1 MKKRGWMSK
10 RKRGIRKTA
19 GGGEKQVKEKSQGFQ
34 VFCHCIKKKDKHK
47 ENFLPMC
54 YKIIY

>member
-1 MKKRGWMSK
+1 MDEQEE
-10 RKRGIRKTA
+10 RGIRKTA

-34 VFCHCIKKKDKHK
+34 VFCHCIKKKDKYK